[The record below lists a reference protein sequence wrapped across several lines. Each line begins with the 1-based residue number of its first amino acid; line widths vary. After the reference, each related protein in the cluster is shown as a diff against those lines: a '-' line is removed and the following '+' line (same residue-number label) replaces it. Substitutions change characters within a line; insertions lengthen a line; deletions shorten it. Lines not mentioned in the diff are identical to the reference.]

1 MRSSTV
7 KAFAAGVFAT
17 TAFFL
22 CAPHAK
28 ADTDAELRQYALDHE
43 ALICHDLAMN
53 PTVAGVWAVLDIIDR
68 ATTFDAYESGQ
79 IVGTAVTA
87 YCPEM
92 WPLLNRFVAIYA
104 STNTPSGVTV

>member
-1 MRSSTV
+1 V

-53 PTVAGVWAVLDIIDR
+53 PTVGV
-68 ATTFDAYESGQ
+68 
-79 IVGTAVTA
+79 
-87 YCPEM
+87 
-92 WPLLNRFVAIYA
+92 
-104 STNTPSGVTV
+104 

>member
-1 MRSSTV
+1 M

-53 PTVAGVWAVLDIIDR
+53 PTVGGVWAVIDVIDK
-68 ATTFDAYESGQ
+68 ATSFDAYESGQ
-79 IVGTAVTA
+79 IVGAAVSSW
-87 YCPEM
+87 CPEM
-92 WPLLNRFVAIYA
+92 WPLLARFVAIYA
-104 STNTPSGVTV
+104 STNNAEGTTG

>member
-1 MRSSTV
+1 M

-53 PTVAGVWAVLDIIDR
+53 PTVGGVWAVIDVIDQ
-68 ATTFDAYESGQ
+68 ATSFDAYESGQ
-79 IVGTAVTA
+79 IVGAAVTDF
-87 YCPEM
+87 CPEM
-92 WPLLNRFVAIYA
+92 WPVLARFVAIYA
-104 STNTPSGVTV
+104 STNNAEGTTV